1 MSFTLNEAKIA
12 LCTGTSLVWEGSGD
26 YKAGNIQMGTSGQRR
41 LAKYLLGADQT
52 LVANGDESLFDD
64 IVKVWNDESSDPSA
78 DATETE
84 AIQQSGPWRLAH
96 IEAEGFGGLN
106 TAGGPKFELDVGG
119 ENWCLEGYN
128 GAGKTSLASLVLWTL
143 TGLRNREQFGP
154 RVDHG
159 IREAVTDASGKKVGS
174 WPPLVTYPDSIAEL
188 KKDAFVSTKLTFVDP
203 AGNTVQAKRSVKSA
217 VAGDPV
223 SSQWWLDDFPDI
235 QNNLN

>member
-26 YKAGNIQMGTSGQRR
+26 YKAGNIQVGTSGQRR

-96 IEAEGFGGLN
+96 IEAEGFGGHCQ
-106 TAGGPKFELDVGG
+106 K
-119 ENWCLEGYN
+119 
-128 GAGKTSLASLVLWTL
+128 KT
-143 TGLRNREQFGP
+143 G
-154 RVDHG
+154 
-159 IREAVTDASGKKVGS
+159 
-174 WPPLVTYPDSIAEL
+174 
-188 KKDAFVSTKLTFVDP
+188 
-203 AGNTVQAKRSVKSA
+203 
-217 VAGDPV
+217 
-223 SSQWWLDDFPDI
+223 
-235 QNNLN
+235 